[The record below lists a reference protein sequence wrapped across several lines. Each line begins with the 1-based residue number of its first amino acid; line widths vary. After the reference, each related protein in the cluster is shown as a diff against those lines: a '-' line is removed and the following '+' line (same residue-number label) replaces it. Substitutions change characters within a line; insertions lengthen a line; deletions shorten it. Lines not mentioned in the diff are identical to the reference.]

1 MAIFKQ
7 NAEVNMSLFSSHLF
21 WDVDIAKIDMSINK
35 KWLIQRVLEYGLL
48 NDWQIIYK
56 YYGIE
61 EIAQI
66 SINLKDLDNKSVSFI
81 SVLAN
86 IPKENFLCYTT
97 KQSNPKHWNF

>member
-1 MAIFKQ
+1 MAILKQ

>member
-1 MAIFKQ
+1 MAILKQ

-21 WDVDIAKIDMSINK
+21 WDVDIAKIDMSRNK

>member
-1 MAIFKQ
+1 MTISKHNTEINWSQ
-7 NAEVNMSLFSSHLF
+7 FSSHIF

-35 KWLIQRVLEYGLL
+35 KWLVQRVLEYGLL

-66 SINLKDLDNKSVSFI
+66 SIKLKDLDNKSVSFI

-97 KQSNPKHWNF
+97 KQSKPKHWNF

>member
-1 MAIFKQ
+1 MNTSKHNTEINLSQ
-7 NAEVNMSLFSSHLF
+7 FSPHIF
-21 WDVDIAKIDMSINK
+21 WDIDMAKIDINKNK
-35 KWLIQRVLEYGLL
+35 KWLVQRVLEYGLL

-56 YYGIE
+56 YYGID

-66 SINLKDLDNKSVSFI
+66 SINLKDLDNKSASFI

-86 IPKENFLCYTT
+86 IPKESFLCYNT

>member
-1 MAIFKQ
+1 MAILKQ
-7 NAEVNMSLFSSHLF
+7 NAEINMSLFSSHLF
-21 WDVDIAKIDMSINK
+21 WDVDIAKIDMSRNK

-86 IPKENFLCYTT
+86 IPKENFLCCTT